1 MSANLFQLFVD
12 EAKIREKMLME
23 TPEGEIF
30 SYARIF
36 AMASQ
41 IAQSLKAQGLVPGE
55 RVLVQAEK
63 SVLYVALYFAVL
75 RAGGV
80 FVPVN
85 TAYTQAE
92 VAYFISDAH
101 PVLVVRDLETMWEK
115 AKAFTPDES
124 IMPRARDD
132 LAAILYTSGTTG
144 RSKGAMLTHGNLAS
158 NALALKDVW
167 RFTADDV
174 LLHGLPIY
182 HTHGLFVAINTVML
196 AQAQML
202 FLPKFDMGQMLRLMP
217 RASVMMGVPTF
228 YVRLLEKITREDAAH
243 IRLFISG
250 SAPLLAETHRAWKE
264 RTGHDILE
272 RYGMTE
278 TNMNTS
284 NPYEGLRLP
293 GSVGF
298 PLPGVELR
306 IREGVIEVRGPNVF
320 KGYWGAPEKTAAEF
334 REDGFFITGDMGSVD
349 AQGYVHI
356 LGRSKDLV
364 ISGGLNVYP
373 KEIED
378 RILEIEGVADCA
390 VIGVPHRDFGEA
402 VVAVVVGS
410 GLTEADV
417 ITRLSAGL
425 AKFKQPKRVIF
436 VDDLP
441 RNAMAKVQKNVLRQ
455 TYDDLFSA

>member
-1 MSANLFQLFVD
+1 MGANLFELFVGATD
-12 EAKIREKMLME
+12 SPEKTLLE
-23 TPEGEIF
+23 TPDGEIF
-30 SYARIF
+30 SHARIF

-41 IAQSLKAQGLVPGE
+41 IAQALAAQGLAPGE
-55 RVLVQAEK
+55 RILVQAEK

-85 TAYTQAE
+85 TAYTEAE
-92 VAYFISDAH
+92 VAYFISDAR
-101 PVLVVRDLETMWEK
+101 PVLVVRDLESLWQQ
-115 AKAFTPDES
+115 ARAFAPVET
-124 IMPRARDD
+124 IVPRGADD

-158 NALALKDVW
+158 NALALKDAW
-167 RFTADDV
+167 RFTRDDV
-174 LLHGLPIY
+174 LLHALPIY

-196 AQAQML
+196 AHAQML

-228 YVRLLEKITREDAAH
+228 YVRLLETITREHAAN
-243 IRLFISG
+243 IRVFISG

-284 NPYEGLRLP
+284 NPYDGLRLP

-306 IREGVIEVRGPNVF
+306 IREGVIEVRGSNVF

-334 REDGFFITGDMGSVD
+334 REDGFFITGDLGAVD
-349 AQGYVHI
+349 HQGYVHI

-378 RILEIEGVADCA
+378 HILEIEGVADCA

-402 VVAVVVGS
+402 VVAVVVGT

-417 ITRLSAGL
+417 IARLSEGL

-455 TYDDLFSA
+455 TYGDLFQA